1 MPYKIRCTAKQ
12 GNVLHVEQEIVDKEI
27 FKNAWITYSI

>member
-12 GNVLHVEQEIVDKEI
+12 GNVLYVEQEIVDKEI
-27 FKNAWITYSI
+27 FKNAWITHSI

>member
-12 GNVLHVEQEIVDKEI
+12 GNVLCVEQEIVDKEF
-27 FKNAWITYSI
+27 FKNVWITYPI